1 MQIAVH
7 FLLKMHSLFL
17 DAAVKAPFLKKCQEA
32 GTVCPDEL
40 VLPGM
45 VPFPEGFSLKVIREE
60 IQNLAS
66 NERLYGRMPE
76 ITNCTNAWT
85 EGKGLAD
92 ICKNTGERG
101 TDSRFF
107 YNCFIQINGVEDKLL
122 YVYEHR

>member
-1 MQIAVH
+1 MSVLSNAGCDIV
-7 FLLKMHSLFL
+7 LLQYNSN
-17 DAAVKAPFLKKCQEA
+17 KKCQEA

-92 ICKNTGERG
+92 ICKNTRERG

-107 YNCFIQINGVEDKLL
+107 IIVSY
-122 YVYEHR
+122 R